1 MSNALSIAAVTATLR
16 NLIDL
21 ELNADVAGTQV
32 TTRPPAAARDGA
44 TGNQV
49 NLFLYHVAV
58 NPAWRNADLPWR
70 VRPGEVAP
78 TPLPLNLYYLLTA
91 YSGENDDDID
101 STTDPNRL
109 LGGHRLLGQAM
120 RALHDHPVLHAEE
133 IAAVLPPDD
142 LLDYPYDQVENVR
155 ITPQPLSLDEVAK
168 IWAGFQTG
176 YRLSMSYEVSV
187 VLIESRRARRAAL
200 PVLRRGP
207 DDRGATIDLGPYP
220 ALTEI
225 RRPPR
230 ARPGYQLGDRIE
242 LHGVNLLGEA
252 VAVRFVHGD
261 GDELTL
267 APLPGSTDTRL
278 LLDLPDDAPAQT
290 AWAPGFYAVTVEAGP
305 VGRPP
310 RGSNSLPLALS
321 PRVTSV
327 IFAAPNVTV
336 VARPQIRPDQRAR
349 LLLGEA
355 ELPAA
360 PHPAATDT
368 LTFDASGVPAA
379 DYVARLRVDG
389 VDSLPAVLS
398 AAGLEFDPAQ
408 RVTIP

>member
-1 MSNALSIAAVTATLR
+1 MSNARAIAAFAATLR

-155 ITPQPLSLDEVAK
+155 ITPQPLSLDEVTK
-168 IWAGFQTG
+168 MWAGFQ
-176 YRLSMSYEVSV
+176 SC
-187 VLIESRRARRAAL
+187 
-200 PVLRRGP
+200 
-207 DDRGATIDLGPYP
+207 
-220 ALTEI
+220 
-225 RRPPR
+225 
-230 ARPGYQLGDRIE
+230 
-242 LHGVNLLGEA
+242 LLY
-252 VAVRFVHGD
+252 
-261 GDELTL
+261 TS
-267 APLPGSTDTRL
+267 P
-278 LLDLPDDAPAQT
+278 
-290 AWAPGFYAVTVEAGP
+290 
-305 VGRPP
+305 
-310 RGSNSLPLALS
+310 S
-321 PRVTSV
+321 PRDRTRSRM
-327 IFAAPNVTV
+327 P
-336 VARPQIRPDQRAR
+336 
-349 LLLGEA
+349 
-355 ELPAA
+355 
-360 PHPAATDT
+360 
-368 LTFDASGVPAA
+368 S
-379 DYVARLRVDG
+379 
-389 VDSLPAVLS
+389 S
-398 AAGLEFDPAQ
+398 A
-408 RVTIP
+408 